1 MMDFNLFL
9 QIIFLFV
16 FCFVLAGLETQIEG
30 SAGWAQN
37 LPTWRPPSSKW
48 FARLYGKIM
57 GGREM
62 TLYHV
67 FVFNL
72 VVVFMHYP
80 YFAGKAWSLASEL
93 TTLSFLFLVIVV
105 WDFLWFVINPKYDFG
120 RFWGRHVPWH
130 KKWFLHMPLD
140 YWFAFIAS
148 ALTYVRFSLNWI
160 LLKEWIQIIALFFI
174 LTLVVIIF
182 AMAAGIFKIKEEFK
196 R

>member
-1 MMDFNLFL
+1 MSFDLFV

-16 FCFVLAGLETQIEG
+16 FCLVLAALETQIEG
-30 SAGWAQN
+30 AAGWAQN
-37 LPTWRPPSSKW
+37 LPTWRPPVSKW
-48 FARLYGKIM
+48 PSRLYRKIM

-67 FVFNL
+67 LVFTL
-72 VVVFMHYP
+72 VIVFLHYP
-80 YFAGKAWSLASEL
+80 YFAGKDWSLSSESI
-93 TTLSFLFLVIVV
+93 TVSFLFLVIVV
-105 WDFLWFVINPKYDFG
+105 WDFLWFVINPQYDFG

-140 YWFAFIAS
+140 YWFAFVIS
-148 ALTYVRFSLNWI
+148 ALLYARFSLSWV
-160 LLKEWIQIIALFFI
+160 LLKEWFEIIALFFVLI
-174 LTLVVIIF
+174 LAVIIF